1 MKKRTSVILA
11 ALLIFS
17 MLMFTGCGNDEP
29 LNDNNPGST
38 ASDDIERGLDDIGD
52 GIEKGA
58 DDLGDDLTDKNK
70 TDGSS
75 SHKDEHKP
83 EVGVSGGNKDR
94 TN

>member
-1 MKKRTSVILA
+1 MKKRASVILA

-17 MLMFTGCGNDEP
+17 MFLFAGCGSDGA

-38 ASDDIERGLDDIGD
+38 ASDDIERGIDDIGD

-58 DDLGDDLTDKNK
+58 DDLGDDLTDRNK

-75 SHKDEHKP
+75 IDKDAHKDG
-83 EVGVSGGNKDR
+83 VGGVSDDKNR

>member
-1 MKKRTSVILA
+1 MKKRASVILA

-17 MLMFTGCGNDEP
+17 MLLFTGCGSDET

-38 ASDDIERGLDDIGD
+38 ASDDIERGIDDIGD

-58 DDLGDDLTDKNK
+58 DDLGDELTDRNR
-70 TDGSS
+70 TDGSGIDKDA
-75 SHKDEHKP
+75 HKDK
-83 EVGVSGGNKDR
+83 VGGVSDDKKR